1 MKKSFFERLTG
12 SVNFEENAEEN
23 ENNEKQDADFSF
35 DAVGLETI
43 ANQNFQS
50 PRLQAQTAAV
60 KKLPENEEDG
70 QLTIDMH
77 QTPREIIIQSIVA
90 GVKPDDLDISITRD
104 MVTIKGK
111 RSRQQSV
118 SSDDFFYQ
126 ELYWGTF
133 SRSVILP
140 QEIDVDAA
148 EAVLKNG
155 VLTIALPKLD
165 KNKTQKIKVKND

>member
-12 SVNFEENAEEN
+12 SVNFEESAE
-23 ENNEKQDADFSF
+23 ENNEKEGVDFSF
-35 DAVGLETI
+35 DAPRIET
-43 ANQNFQS
+43 AASQNFQS
-50 PRLQAQTAAV
+50 PGFQAQTTAV

-77 QTPREIIIQSIVA
+77 QNPREIVIQSIVA
-90 GVKPDDLDISITRD
+90 GVKPEDLDVSITRD

-111 RSRQQSV
+111 RNRQQSV

-165 KNKTQKIKVKND
+165 KNKTQKIKVSSA